1 MRTSTLIYTSCS
13 TESVTAE
20 SLEELAR
27 ISSRNN
33 AASGITGL
41 LLYGAGNFLQVLE
54 GRRAAIDLIYDRIC
68 HDTRHA
74 NCELLYQAVREGRLF
89 PDWNMGAL
97 NLDGPEQ
104 SASNGW
110 DLISMTLA
118 KAGAVNWQQTD
129 PALVWV
135 RQFIDRNGSKSAA

>member
-13 TESVTAE
+13 TEPVTTE

-41 LLYGAGNFLQVLE
+41 LLYGSGNFLQVLE

-68 HDTRHA
+68 RDTRHV

-97 NLDGPEQ
+97 NLDGAEQ
-104 SASNGW
+104 SAGNGW
-110 DLISMTLA
+110 DLIRMTLA
-118 KAGAVNWQQTD
+118 KAGAENWQQTD

-135 RQFIDRNGSKSAA
+135 RQFIDHNGSKSAA